1 MARNNISYSH
11 GDNGSEPSSALDFQQ
26 NQRPDAQNFDW
37 FWSTVINRING
48 INSEFNRLDSDD
60 DGKVDAADQADNADT
75 LDGEHAGA
83 FADAGHDHNHDELT
97 NVGSSDHHS
106 RYTDSEAVVAVNAQT
121 SLAVD
126 IAGDADTVDGQNY
139 SDIKNWVNNN
149 ADVPNADHAD
159 HADTAGDADT
169 VDGNHASAFADVG
182 HNHDSRYYTKSEA
195 DSNFVDAPLGR
206 ISWVNANLSW
216 EVLDISELDS
226 WSATLVSGSSAS
238 LTGRPRRLTLSV
250 DGIRSGVSRI
260 ISDVLTTHDSL
271 GAFRITF
278 KDVSHTNTDT
288 MHKLGIGLREI
299 NTGDFI
305 RQPTGG
311 DAAIAYYNNL
321 YGDDYFTN
329 TTSNDRTTDLISD
342 IDWGSNHDITI
353 EWDGTDA
360 RLLIDGVLQSSL
372 SHSENADYRPFI
384 EIEED
389 DDGNGDTIEV
399 GEVIVGAL

>member
-1 MARNNISYSH
+1 MARDNIDYSH

-48 INSEFNRLDSDD
+48 IISEFNRLDSND

-106 RYTDSEAVVAVNAQT
+106 RYTDSEAVAAVNGET

-126 IAGDADTVDGQNY
+126 ITGDADTVDGQNY
-139 SDIKNWVNNN
+139 SDIQNWVNNN

-159 HADTAGDADT
+159 HADTTGDADT

-195 DSNFVDAPLGR
+195 DYNFARSLQSVTAD
-206 ISWVNANLSW
+206 LSW
-216 EVLDISELDS
+216 QVSDFSALDN
-226 WSATLVSGSSAS
+226 WSASSSAIAS
-238 LTGRPRRLTLSV
+238 LTGSPKRLTLSV
-250 DGIRSGVSRI
+250 DESNYGASRI

-271 GAFRITF
+271 GEFRITF
-278 KDVSHTNTDT
+278 KDVSYTNTDQNEVE
-288 MHKLGIGLREI
+288 IGLRED
-299 NTGDFI
+299 NTG
-305 RQPTGG
+305 P
-311 DAAIAYYNNL
+311 DAVIAYYHK
-321 YGDDYFTN
+321 DDGKDYLTT
-329 TTSNDRTTDLISD
+329 TTSNGGTSELFSD

-353 EWDGTDA
+353 DWNGIDA

-372 SHSENADYRPFI
+372 SHSESADYRPFI
-384 EIEED
+384 EID
-389 DDGNGDTIEV
+389 DNGNDRYNNDTIEV
-399 GEVIVGAL
+399 GEVIVEAL